1 MSKMN
6 KLASV
11 IDDLITSGEGILK
24 AVQDLTSC
32 AQGIV
37 NAAKELKEIFSTEN
51 LPEPKALSVV
61 EPAAVKTKTFTKED
75 VRGILAAK
83 SASGYGKEVKAL
95 LSKYG
100 ADKLSAVESKDYASI
115 VAEAEVI
122 GNE

>member
-1 MSKMN
+1 MSKMSE
-6 KLASV
+6 LSSV
-11 IDDLITSGEGILK
+11 IDDLITCGEGILN

-32 AQGIV
+32 AQGMIK
-37 NAAKELKEIFSTEN
+37 AAKELKEIFSTEN
-51 LPEPKALSVV
+51 FPEPKALSVSKPLAV
-61 EPAAVKTKTFTKED
+61 ETKTYTKED

-100 ADKLSAVESKDYASI
+100 ADKLSAVEAKDYAAI